1 MMALV
6 EMNARRTTGLAGAV
20 SNLVSAVMNWNT
32 NRVTRDAL
40 YSLTERELDDIG
52 LNRAD
57 IDMMSFTRRS

>member
-6 EMNARRTTGLAGAV
+6 EMNARRNTGLSATV
-20 SNLVSAVMNWNT
+20 SNMVAAVMNWNT

-40 YSLTERELDDIG
+40 YRLTERELDDIG

-57 IDMMSFTRRS
+57 IDMMSFTRRG